1 MHDRADKRVSSFYRQ
16 LPPCFVANAGLESKC
31 NQNGTRAARL
41 AGQSLKGTGH
51 DRCASF
57 REFVDNR
64 VYGFSLNVRD
74 MDEA

>member
-16 LPPCFVANAGLESKC
+16 LPPFFIANAGLESKY
-31 NQNGTRAARL
+31 NRNGTRAARL
-41 AGQSLKGTGH
+41 AGQSLKGTGY

-74 MDEA
+74 MGEA